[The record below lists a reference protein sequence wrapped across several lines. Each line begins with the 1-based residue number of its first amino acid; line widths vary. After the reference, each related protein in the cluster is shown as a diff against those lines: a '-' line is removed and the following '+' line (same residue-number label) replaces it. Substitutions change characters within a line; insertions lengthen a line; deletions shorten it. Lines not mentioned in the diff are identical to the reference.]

1 MKFLFL
7 ILFEIA
13 FLHCAFSQNSEN
25 TWSNLAQLEFNSSMN
40 TAVIGSYADPVLKIT
55 YALFDASPIG
65 SGNSSLMVAQ
75 IYDNDTVGDLL
86 DLNITSNYINYGD
99 IKGMQHEETHKLFVA
114 YTESRNNWNGTCDL
128 NNTSACQEIF
138 FIESQDAGL
147 EWSQPIK
154 IYHENM
160 SDPLQRIA
168 PKIVYT
174 IENDSTYIFYAVVF
188 PDSTVK
194 LAFASRSYN
203 STDFS
208 YEKFLFED
216 RNNSINTWFSVAPTV
231 INGTLVLNLV
241 WVEND
246 SHVMYSNSVDL
257 INWSNPIELGQ
268 TTNYSIYKNSPVMII
283 RANIPNSG
291 CLYFLYVAPDLKG
304 YIRQSCDQGFTWSD
318 PVQIT
323 QNDTEIVRSAH
334 CRESGAEKVFIVAKA
349 IGGIP
354 FTIYDPMTRNAT
366 FMTNAVVGW
375 DMPPFEI
382 QDPFLVCYDD
392 INNQEYVVKVA
403 ATTNEGDFVNIQ
415 NGRFTST
422 RIKYYK

>member
-7 ILFEIA
+7 ILFEITSLY
-13 FLHCAFSQNSEN
+13 FVFSQNSEN
-25 TWSNLAQLEFNSSMN
+25 TWSNLAQFQYNSSLN
-40 TAVIGSYADPVLKIT
+40 TAVIGFYADPVLKIT
-55 YALFDASPIG
+55 YALLDVSTLS
-65 SGNSSLMVAQ
+65 SGNSSLMLAQ
-75 IYDNDTVGDLL
+75 IYNNDTVGDLVA
-86 DLNITSNYINYGD
+86 LNVTPFYVNYAD

-114 YTESRNNWNGTCDL
+114 YTGFRSNWNGTCDL

-138 FIESQDAGL
+138 FTESLDAGL

-154 IYHENM
+154 INHENM

-174 IENDSTYIFYAVVF
+174 IENDATSIFYAVVF
-188 PDSTVK
+188 PNSTIK
-194 LAFASRSYN
+194 LAIATRSYN

-208 YEKFLFED
+208 SEKFLFED
-216 RNNSINTWFSVAPTV
+216 RNTSINSWFSVAPTV
-231 INGTLVLNLV
+231 INGTLVLNLA
-241 WVEND
+241 WVENN
-246 SHVMYSNSVDL
+246 SHVMYSNSVDM

-268 TTNYSIYKNSPVMII
+268 TTNYSMYQNTPIMII

-291 CLYFLYVAPDLKG
+291 CLYFLNVAPDLKG

-318 PVQIT
+318 AVQIT
-323 QNDTEIVRSAH
+323 QNDTQIVRSAH
-334 CRESGAEKVFIVAKA
+334 CRESGTEKVFIVAKA

-354 FTIYDPMTRNAT
+354 FTIYDPIARNAT

-375 DMPPFEI
+375 DEWPFEI
-382 QDPFLVCYDD
+382 QDPFLACYDD
-392 INNQEYVVKVA
+392 SNNKEYVVKVA
-403 ATTNEGDFVNIQ
+403 ATTNEGDLVNIQ

-422 RIKYYK
+422 RIKYE